1 LKILIITGFFPPRK
15 YGGVTTISYLVAK
28 KLRTKGHEVIIFT
41 TDVGNSPCSRLKV
54 RKVEIID
61 GVQVYYFKNLSNLLA
76 FKHHILLP
84 LEIFSALKCII
95 NYDIVHFNEF
105 RNLYD
110 VLIGSYAERH
120 NIPYIVQI
128 HGSLPRVGTKRILQY
143 FYDILFGYRFLRHA
157 SGVIALSDF
166 EKMQYEHIGVPSD
179 KINIIPN
186 GIDLSEYVPLP
197 PKGMFKQKFGI
208 PENKKLILFLGR
220 VHKSKGIDLLI
231 KAYAYLVKRIGCED
245 AFLVIA
251 GPDDG
256 YLGVAKSLV
265 NYLGISKSV
274 LFTGFISKED
284 KIRAL
289 VDSEVFVTPTFYGFP
304 ITFLEACV
312 AGTPIVSTNLGDSLE
327 WINNNTGYITQ
338 PKPDMLAK
346 AIYKIITNED
356 LRRRF
361 SQNCLKMINTEF
373 SIEKTVSKLEEFY
386 EKILKVK

>member
-1 LKILIITGFFPPRK
+1 
-15 YGGVTTISYLVAK
+15 
-28 KLRTKGHEVIIFT
+28 
-41 TDVGNSPCSRLKV
+41 
-54 RKVEIID
+54 
-61 GVQVYYFKNLSNLLA
+61 
-76 FKHHILLP
+76 
-84 LEIFSALKCII
+84 
-95 NYDIVHFNEF
+95 
-105 RNLYD
+105 
-110 VLIGSYAERH
+110 
-120 NIPYIVQI
+120 
-128 HGSLPRVGTKRILQY
+128 
-143 FYDILFGYRFLRHA
+143 
-157 SGVIALSDF
+157 
-166 EKMQYEHIGVPSD
+166 MQYEHIGVPSD